1 MSSENGTSFLR
12 KVRGSLIGA
21 GVLLGVD
28 IVVSGS
34 FLFSVLLGPIW
45 LLVAILKAIIRRRDW
60 PVSVTRVVIPLV
72 TLVLVF
78 GNASLQSRMAQA
90 NAKRIINACTR
101 YQATHGVYPKTLEIL
116 IPKYLDSV
124 PRARYAVMF
133 GEFRYWELNGQ
144 HTLMWVSV
152 PPFTR
157 PYYKFEEA
165 RWGYLD

>member
-1 MSSENGTSFLR
+1 MSSENETSFLR

-21 GVLLGVD
+21 GVLLGIDV
-28 IVVSGS
+28 VVSGS
-34 FLFSVLLGPIW
+34 FLFSMLLGPVW
-45 LLVAILKAIIRRRDW
+45 LLVAIPKAIIHRRDW
-60 PVSVTRVVIPLV
+60 RVSVTRVVIPLV

-78 GNASLQSRMAQA
+78 GNASVQSRMARA
-90 NAKRIINACTR
+90 TAERIINACTR
-101 YQATHGVYPKTLEIL
+101 YQATNGIYPKTLGIL

-124 PRARYAVMF
+124 PRARYALIF
-133 GEFRYWELNGQ
+133 AEFRYWELNGQ

-152 PPFTR
+152 PPFGR